1 MPDTTKHIERRF
13 RQMAKSSGGI
23 IDKCNKNL
31 ENKR

>member
-13 RQMAKSSGGI
+13 RQMAKSLGGI
-23 IDKCNKNL
+23 TDKCNKNL